1 MISLLTGI
9 LLIES
14 IISYSAKNYNLTNG
28 ESKIIPIIKK
38 DSDLTFYVKASKNQ
52 MAITSI
58 SMISSISPTSLIIT
72 CEYENTS
79 SKCMNA
85 LREITSF
92 KKDGKTLSTSSKYVV
107 SSKEANYVGINLYFN
122 EDVSNFNITTY
133 VGGQTYDLTNG
144 ISKTLKDLLPLFP
157 YVFYIPA
164 KKNQM
169 INVTMIINDT
179 ENPFYQAQ
187 FKEYSARDDEKELDS
202 RRQSIKKVSPK
213 NNKLRLSFYYIIYSK
228 ETNYLAFIIE
238 PNTKITNIQ
247 IKVEVNY
254 CYNLNSNYNLYD
266 NFTENLSNLKSGTN
280 YYLHFSLLYLQ
291 TAKVKLSFNKMSS
304 KPFNNIYI
312 SEYEDKGNSYPIKYS
327 NEIVSFNKLSNSLVT
342 NITINNYDYNYNTK
356 YIILNFSSLYDID
369 NLQVLLDIG
378 GSAQYLKVSSN
389 IIYTTAYVKS
399 GFSYYLFMEIKQNN
413 TANLTLDF
421 HASNP
426 FDYVEIYEYKSKNCS
441 IFQKDKSTKIKTENI
456 IDKLQILYTPSII
469 STNYIA
475 LNITSSVDIGVI
487 YPTYIINKKDLL

>member
-1 MISLLTGI
+1 
-9 LLIES
+9 
-14 IISYSAKNYNLTNG
+14 
-28 ESKIIPIIKK
+28 
-38 DSDLTFYVKASKNQ
+38 
-52 MAITSI
+52 
-58 SMISSISPTSLIIT
+58 
-72 CEYENTS
+72 
-79 SKCMNA
+79 
-85 LREITSF
+85 
-92 KKDGKTLSTSSKYVV
+92 
-107 SSKEANYVGINLYFN
+107 
-122 EDVSNFNITTY
+122 
-133 VGGQTYDLTNG
+133 
-144 ISKTLKDLLPLFP
+144 
-157 YVFYIPA
+157 
-164 KKNQM
+164 
-169 INVTMIINDT
+169 
-179 ENPFYQAQ
+179 
-187 FKEYSARDDEKELDS
+187 
-202 RRQSIKKVSPK
+202 
-213 NNKLRLSFYYIIYSK
+213 
-228 ETNYLAFIIE
+228 
-238 PNTKITNIQ
+238 
-247 IKVEVNY
+247 
-254 CYNLNSNYNLYD
+254 
-266 NFTENLSNLKSGTN
+266 
-280 YYLHFSLLYLQ
+280 LLYLQ

-327 NEIVSFNKLSNSLVT
+327 NEIVSFNKLSNSLIT

-426 FDYVEIYEYKSKNCS
+426 FDYVEIYEYTSKNCS

-475 LNITSSVDIGVI
+475 LNITPSVNIGVM
-487 YPTYIINKKDLL
+487 YPKYTINKKDLL